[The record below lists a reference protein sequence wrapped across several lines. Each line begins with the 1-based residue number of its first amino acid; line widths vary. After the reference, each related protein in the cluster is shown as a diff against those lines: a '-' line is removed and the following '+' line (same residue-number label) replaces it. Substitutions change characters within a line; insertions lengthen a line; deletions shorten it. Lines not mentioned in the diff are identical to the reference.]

1 MEQSP
6 RGEMSDDIQAQM
18 EGVIHLEPLPLRRE
32 ESSREQAMEEAAG
45 ERLFLLSFL
54 EGWKA
59 SEQVLFPFSP
69 GAFHGGRVCWLRACL
84 QH

>member
-18 EGVIHLEPLPLRRE
+18 EGVTHLEPLPLRRE

-54 EGWKA
+54 
-59 SEQVLFPFSP
+59 
-69 GAFHGGRVCWLRACL
+69 
-84 QH
+84 